1 MSPPKNTS
9 SDNDFEAYL
18 LKLYNNKSGVIKKR
32 QINKTPA
39 VIDEFEKKVRELVKV
54 ESNSK
59 PNIFF

>member
-18 LKLYNNKSGVIKKR
+18 LKLYNKSVVIKKR

-39 VIDEFEKKVRELVKV
+39 VIDEFEKKVMQLVKV

-59 PNIFF
+59 PNIF